1 MKLLCTCYLLTVLC
15 LGASS
20 AARGSASHSGDPS
33 QIAGREYVR
42 VTDWAKGNGF
52 QLRWLKRQETF
63 QLSNASAKIRC
74 AVDSREA
81 QVNGVGVWLSFPVA
95 QREGVPYLAKLD
107 LQTTLAPLLS
117 PPKSKPGVTLK
128 SICLD
133 PGHGG
138 KDPGNRVGLYQEK
151 KYTLLLAQEV
161 RQQLTRAG
169 LNVALTRSSDAF
181 VDLPTRPEMA
191 KRKNADLFVSL
202 HFNSAES
209 SRTVVRGAEV
219 YCLTPAG
226 ASSTNAR
233 GEGTGA
239 GTGWCPGNR
248 CNDRNL
254 LLAYEVQK
262 ALTGNLT
269 VEDRGVRRARF
280 AVLRDATM
288 PAVLIEAGFM
298 SHPEEGK
305 RIFDTGYRRQV
316 ARAIVDGLLAY
327 KKVTGQG
334 S

>member
-1 MKLLCTCYLLTVLC
+1 MKLLCHWFLLAVLC
-15 LGASS
+15 FCASS
-20 AARGSASHSGDPS
+20 QARGSAFHSGEPS
-33 QIAGREYVR
+33 QAGAREYVR
-42 VTDWAKGNGF
+42 VTDWAKANGF
-52 QLRWLKRQETF
+52 QLRWLKRKEAF
-63 QLSNASAKIRC
+63 QLSNASAKITC

-95 QREGVPYLAKLD
+95 QRDGVPCLAKLD

-117 PPKSKPGVTLK
+117 PSKSKPSAALK

-138 KDPGNRVGLYQEK
+138 RDPGNRVGPYQEK
-151 KYTLLLAQEV
+151 KYRLLLAQEV

-169 LNVALTRSSDAF
+169 LNVALTRSTDTF
-181 VDLPTRPEMA
+181 VDLPMRPEMA

-219 YCLTPAG
+219 YCLTPVG

-233 GEGTGA
+233 GEGGGA
-239 GTGWCPGNR
+239 GWCAGNR
-248 CNDRNL
+248 YNDKNL

-262 ALTGNLT
+262 ALTRSLT

-316 ARAIVDGLLAY
+316 ARAIVDGVLAY
-327 KKVTGQG
+327 KKSVELR

>member
-1 MKLLCTCYLLTVLC
+1 MAVLC
-15 LGASS
+15 LCAGSG
-20 AARGSASHSGDPS
+20 ARGSASHSGEPS
-33 QIAGREYVR
+33 QAGGREYVR
-42 VTDWAKGNGF
+42 VTDWAKANGF
-52 QLRWLKRQETF
+52 QFRWLRRQESF
-63 QLSNASAKIRC
+63 QLSNASAKITC

-95 QREGVPYLAKLD
+95 RRDGEPCLAKLD
-107 LQTTLAPLLS
+107 LQTTLTPLLS
-117 PPKSKPGVTLK
+117 PSKSKQGAALK
-128 SICLD
+128 SVCLD

-138 KDPGNRVGLYQEK
+138 KDPGNRVGPYQEK

-169 LNVALTRSSDAF
+169 LNVALTRSTDTF
-181 VDLPTRPEMA
+181 VDLPVRPEIA
-191 KRKNADLFVSL
+191 KRKNADLLVSL

-219 YCLTPAG
+219 YCLTPVG

-233 GEGTGA
+233 GEGGGA
-239 GTGWCPGNR
+239 GWSPGNR
-248 CNDRNL
+248 FNDKNL

-262 ALTGNLT
+262 ALTRSLT

-316 ARAIVDGLLAY
+316 ARAIVDGVLAY
-327 KKVTGQG
+327 KRVTGQG
-334 S
+334 G